1 MKRLQMDYDQMMMRR
16 IKTLVKERLDLL
28 KRKMQAGT

>member
-1 MKRLQMDYDQMMMRR
+1 MKRLQMDYDLMMHR